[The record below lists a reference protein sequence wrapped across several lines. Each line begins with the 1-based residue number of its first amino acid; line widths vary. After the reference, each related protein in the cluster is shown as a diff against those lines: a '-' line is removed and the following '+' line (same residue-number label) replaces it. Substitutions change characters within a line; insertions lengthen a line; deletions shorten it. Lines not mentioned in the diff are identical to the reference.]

1 MVNPHLY
8 LLSGEGEKNSTFAG
22 HNYKADYKYKVTTGQ
37 KADGALQIK
46 EVRVQG
52 DEWEPLITINLDI
65 IKDTYAMA
73 KERKMK
79 AVSPYEKD
87 HEPIF

>member
-1 MVNPHLY
+1 MSEN
-8 LLSGEGEKNSTFAG
+8 KDSTFAG

-37 KADGALQIK
+37 KADGAIQTK

-52 DEWEPLITINLDI
+52 DEYEPLISINLDI
-65 IKDTYAMA
+65 IRDTYAMG

-79 AVSPYEKD
+79 MVSPYEKGF
-87 HEPIF
+87 EPV